1 MPTLESTDQKVG
13 SRDLRASDPNE
24 HTTPTVL
31 VIVQLL
37 LDKAQVV
44 MGFGDLGVVGP
55 VGRSLMATARS
66 RVARYGQLT

>member
-1 MPTLESTDQKVG
+1 
-13 SRDLRASDPNE
+13 
-24 HTTPTVL
+24 

>member
-1 MPTLESTDQKVG
+1 M
-13 SRDLRASDPNE
+13 E

-44 MGFGDLGVVGP
+44 MGFGDLGWSGP
-55 VGRSLMATARS
+55 LAASLMAKARS
-66 RVARYGQLT
+66 RVARCGQLT